1 MNRRLYPCSES
12 KGTDS
17 DPKTPLARVVRISI
31 LSPDGESDFT
41 STQLKRL
48 VKPEAQGFPQ

>member
-1 MNRRLYPCSES
+1 MAIQ
-12 KGTDS
+12 
-17 DPKTPLARVVRISI
+17 KTPLARVVRISI

-48 VKPEAQGFPQ
+48 VKPEAQGFTQ